1 MNSPLA
7 GRAVRAEPAALPPM
21 TAIAGIATGVSSQER
36 LARIAARR
44 AFVEMK
50 QAYMNAAS
58 DIASAT
64 AALLQ
69 HKVRRTS
76 EPWELWSLRAVI
88 LASLP
93 ADHERTAGHRL
104 KLEREFDSIFSSSG
118 Q

>member
-1 MNSPLA
+1 MNAATAELSP
-7 GRAVRAEPAALPPM
+7 R
-21 TAIAGIATGVSSQER
+21 SSTQPVAPTFGAPQER

-50 QAYMNAAS
+50 QSYMSAVL
-58 DIASAT
+58 DITGST
-64 AALLQ
+64 AELLQ
-69 HKVRRTS
+69 YKVRKAG

-93 ADHERTAGHRL
+93 ADHERTNRHRL

>member
-1 MNSPLA
+1 MN
-7 GRAVRAEPAALPPM
+7 AALFELPLSRAPRISPAISNPPDG
-21 TAIAGIATGVSSQER
+21 TSFGLPQER

-50 QAYMNAAS
+50 QCYMNAVS

-64 AALLQ
+64 AVLLQ
-69 HKVRRTS
+69 HRVRKAA

-88 LASLP
+88 LASLA
-93 ADHERTAGHRL
+93 ADHERTPSHRMN
-104 KLEREFDSIFSSSG
+104 LEREFDTLFSGTG